1 MAKVWLQFPV
11 LALQEAMEVALKERG
26 LEVVPYPFQAQ
37 VGLVGPDGEV
47 PPPPP
52 IPSLL
57 LLKERQQAAKALR
70 KGYKGY
76 LYPDQ
81 GLEVVVK
88 ALEAMAR
95 GEVWA
100 ERRLV
105 AEVLD
110 NPTPLLTPREK
121 EVAALAA
128 LGLSNE
134 EIAKELGI
142 SVKTV
147 KAHLSLVFQKLGV
160 KRRSELARVR
170 FLP

>member
-1 MAKVWLQFPV
+1 MAKVWLQLPV
-11 LALQEAMEVALKERG
+11 LALQEAMEVALKARG
-26 LEVVPYPFQAQ
+26 LEVVPHPFQAQ
-37 VGLVGPDGEV
+37 VALVAADGQV
-47 PPPPP
+47 PAPPPL
-52 IPSLL
+52 PSLL
-57 LLKERQQAAKALR
+57 LLKDKDEAHQALKR
-70 KGYKGY
+70 GYRGY

-81 GLEVVVK
+81 GLEVLVK
-88 ALEAMAR
+88 ALEALAR

-105 AEVLD
+105 AEVLKK
-110 NPTPLLTPREK
+110 LTPREK
-121 EVAALAA
+121 EVATLAA
-128 LGLSNE
+128 LGLTNE

-160 KRRSELARVR
+160 KRRSELALIQ

>member
-26 LEVVPYPFQAQ
+26 LEVVPHPFQAQ
-37 VGLVGPDGEV
+37 VGLVAADWEV
-47 PPPPP
+47 PPSPP

-57 LLKERQQAAKALR
+57 LLKDKDQAPQALKR
-70 KGYKGY
+70 GYRGY

-88 ALEAMAR
+88 ALEAVAR

-105 AEVLD
+105 AEVLE
-110 NPTPLLTPREK
+110 NPTPRLTPREK

-147 KAHLSLVFQKLGV
+147 KAHLSLAFQKLGV
-160 KRRSELARVR
+160 KRRSELALVR
-170 FLP
+170 FLL

>member
-11 LALQEAMEVALKERG
+11 LALREAMEAALKERG
-26 LEVVPYPFQAQ
+26 LEVVPQPFQAQ
-37 VGLVGPDGEV
+37 VGLVAADWEV
-47 PPPPP
+47 PPSPP

-57 LLKERQQAAKALR
+57 LLKDKDQARQALKR
-70 KGYKGY
+70 GYRGY

-81 GLEVVVK
+81 GLEVAVRALK
-88 ALEAMAR
+88 AVAR

-105 AEVLD
+105 AEVLE
-110 NPTPLLTPREK
+110 NPTSLLTPREK

-160 KRRSELARVR
+160 KRRSELALVR
-170 FLP
+170 FLS

>member
-26 LEVVPYPFQAQ
+26 LEVVPHPFQAQ
-37 VGLVGPDGEV
+37 AGLVGPDEEV

-81 GLEVVVK
+81 GLELVVK
-88 ALEAMAR
+88 ALKAVAR

-105 AEVLD
+105 AEVLE
-110 NPTPLLTPREK
+110 NPTPFLTPREK
-121 EVAALAA
+121 EVATLAA

-160 KRRSELARVR
+160 KRRSELALVR
-170 FLP
+170 FLS

>member
-1 MAKVWLQFPV
+1 MAKVWLQLPV
-11 LALQEAMEVALKERG
+11 LALQEAMEVALKARG
-26 LEVVPYPFQAQ
+26 LEVVPHPFQAQ
-37 VGLVGPDGEV
+37 VALVAADGQV
-47 PPPPP
+47 PAPPPL
-52 IPSLL
+52 PSLL
-57 LLKERQQAAKALR
+57 LLKGKDQALKR
-70 KGYKGY
+70 GYRGY

-81 GLEVVVK
+81 GLEVLVK
-88 ALEAMAR
+88 ALEALAR

-105 AEVLD
+105 AEVLEK
-110 NPTPLLTPREK
+110 PTPVLTPREK
-121 EVAALAA
+121 EVATLAA
-128 LGLSNE
+128 LGLTNE

-160 KRRSELARVR
+160 KRRSELALIQ